1 MLRSG
6 DTTNT
11 DGTPVT
17 LLEAQTVRHC
27 RPHAGENRLTA
38 TLPTVCVALPVY
50 NEAGLIERTF
60 HAVAAFAANA
70 PNYHFLFVNDG
81 STDDTAAILRRLI
94 ATTGLAN
101 VELYEQPANGGKA
114 RAIKAGVEHCKADL
128 FLFTDGDLAYPLDH
142 LPLLVKALETSDVAI
157 GSRALVPEKEKN
169 TKVLRRILGWGFNKL
184 ARIVIGLPYRDTQ
197 AGLKGFRAAAAREI
211 FKRQHITGF
220 EFDVEVVFLAK
231 MLRYRISEIPAHV
244 SDAHSYK
251 VSKVNLFRDPLRMF
265 AGLWRIRMN
274 QWRGR
279 YA

>member
-1 MLRSG
+1 MTDRNFA
-6 DTTNT
+6 DTL
-11 DGTPVT
+11 GTAQAAPPRHAGARVT
-17 LLEAQTVRHC
+17 L
-27 RPHAGENRLTA
+27 GENRVTA
-38 TLPTVCVALPVY
+38 TLPTVCVTLPVY

-70 PNYHFLFVNDG
+70 PNYHFLFVDDG
-81 STDDTAAILRRLI
+81 SKDDTASILRRLV
-94 ATTGLAN
+94 AATGLAN
-101 VELYEQPANGGKA
+101 VELYCQPSNGGKA
-114 RAIKAGVEHCKADL
+114 RAIKAGVSRCEADL

-169 TKVLRRILGWGFNKL
+169 TKVLRRILGWGFNKI
-184 ARIVIGLPYRDTQ
+184 ARIVIGVPYRDTQ

-251 VSKVNLFRDPLRMF
+251 ISKVNLVRDPLRMF
-265 AGLWRIRMN
+265 GGLWRIRMN
-274 QWRGR
+274 HWRGR